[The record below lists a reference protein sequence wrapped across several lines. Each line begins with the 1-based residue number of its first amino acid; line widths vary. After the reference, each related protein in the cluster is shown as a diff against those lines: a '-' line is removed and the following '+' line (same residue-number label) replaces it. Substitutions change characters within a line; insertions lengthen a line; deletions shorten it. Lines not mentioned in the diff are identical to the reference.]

1 MANYSSWARQQY
13 PAPNDYSNFGSNW
26 GQPTGL
32 LGSGS
37 YGISELPPDPVM
49 FSQPVVPQDWA
60 SAVMMGP
67 PTSAMGGGPS
77 IPQHGAAGP
86 VAGGGNWWD
95 GATGPNGWGGLA
107 LGAVGGLASTIMGMK
122 QYGLAKKSLAENKRQ
137 FQLNYDAQKQT
148 TNTRLEDRQRA
159 RVASNAGAYQSV
171 GDYMGTNGIR

>member
-1 MANYSSWARQQY
+1 MGNYSSWAQQQY

-26 GQPTGL
+26 GQ
-32 LGSGS
+32 SGTDMLTQS
-37 YGISELPPDPVM
+37 VTPPD
-49 FSQPVVPQDWA
+49 WGA
-60 SAVMMGP
+60 ALMMGP
-67 PTSAMGGGPS
+67 PKSAMGMPS
-77 IPQHGAAGP
+77 IPQHGAAAP
-86 VAGGGNWWD
+86 IAGGGNWWD
-95 GATGPNGWGGLA
+95 GATGPNGWGNLA
-107 LGAVGGLASTIMGMK
+107 LGAAGGLASTFLGMK